1 MLVCFEFS
9 FVVSQKRTRIDKN
22 SILEKK
28 REKRERESEKK
39 RIEIR
44 WNLFNKNR
52 WERERENEAFKKK
65 CLKQWTQ
72 IDIWTT
78 KTTKN

>member
-28 REKRERESEKK
+28 REKRERERKEK
-39 RIEIR
+39 
-44 WNLFNKNR
+44 N
-52 WERERENEAFKKK
+52 
-65 CLKQWTQ
+65 
-72 IDIWTT
+72 
-78 KTTKN
+78 